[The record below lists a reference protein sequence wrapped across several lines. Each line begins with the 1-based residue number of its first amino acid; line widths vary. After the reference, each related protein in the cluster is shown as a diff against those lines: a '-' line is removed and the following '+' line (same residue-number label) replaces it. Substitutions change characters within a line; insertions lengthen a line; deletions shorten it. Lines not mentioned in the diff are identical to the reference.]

1 MRARQPPD
9 QPTVWIGPGL
19 AWLGLMALL
28 LLSIWVAQLPL
39 GAFKLP
45 LNLGLVAVQAL
56 LMGLVFMRLN
66 RASSLIRLAAGA
78 SFLWILLLF
87 VLTFAAV
94 LT

>member
-1 MRARQPPD
+1 MASKRPSA
-9 QPTVWIGPGL
+9 WIGPGL
-19 AWLGLMALL
+19 AWLGLIAML
-28 LLSIWVAQLPL
+28 LLSIWVAHLPL
-39 GAFKLP
+39 GALKLP
-45 LNLGLVAVQAL
+45 LNLGLAAVQAL

>member
-1 MRARQPPD
+1 MPTAPARQPS
-9 QPTVWIGPGL
+9 VWIGPGL
-19 AWLGLMALL
+19 AWLGLMGLL
-28 LLSIWVAQLPL
+28 LLSIWVAHLPM
-39 GAFKLP
+39 GAAKLP
-45 LNLGLVAVQAL
+45 LNLGLVAIQAL

-66 RASSLIRLAAGA
+66 RASSLVRLAAGA